1 MEKIFRMA
9 RPEDALSLMR
19 LFQDSPARVK
29 GDPLFLNLPR
39 LKEEITRAERWWTV
53 AERDGEIRALVSLT
67 LDSQN
72 KVARIHRMIG
82 GHGAAVL
89 GGRPCSDP
97 GEGGV
102 QEPLAG
108 ALAFIMKRVES
119 QGAAEVVY
127 STTRNLTLEQQ
138 EITLKNGFKVLGV
151 FPNAV
156 YADPGRLNGLS
167 AWFAPGVLDSRRRAD
182 FKLHPVIAPFYEIA
196 RKQCGLSKLALCEA
210 PEPPGGGEGV
220 PELEMISAPRFV
232 AERFRQ
238 LKARKNLSVNFY
250 PFAKPNIL
258 LTSADGKA
266 EVFVHMVP
274 RTRFAGIL
282 AEHLTTAVDP
292 VRLYAEVCR
301 MLYENRVIYVEAIN
315 DAADSQGIEC
325 ILRAGFTPSGYL
337 PCLRQ
342 ASDGRRDYVVFA
354 RSYEYFTYP
363 KLKVNSL
370 YLDYLREYCKAR
382 AALSSRDIGG

>member
-1 MEKIFRMA
+1 MDDRIRMA
-9 RPEDALSLMR
+9 RPEDALALMR
-19 LFQDSPARVK
+19 LFQDSPARLK
-29 GDPLFLNLPR
+29 GDPLFLDLRR
-39 LKEEITRAERWWTV
+39 LKEEITRPERWWTV
-53 AERDGEIRALVSLT
+53 AERDGEIGALVSLT
-67 LDSQN
+67 LDAQN

-82 GHGAAVL
+82 ENE
-89 GGRPCSDP
+89 SI
-97 GEGGV
+97 
-102 QEPLAG
+102 AG
-108 ALAFIMKRVES
+108 ALAFLMKRVES

-138 EITLKNGFKVLGV
+138 ELTLKNGFKVLGV

-282 AEHLTTAVDP
+282 AEHLTAAVDP

-301 MLYENRVIYVEAIN
+301 MLYESRVIYVEAIN

-382 AALSSRDIGG
+382 AALSSREFGV